1 MERVTFVVTSYSN
14 ALLRSTATTP
24 RICHRPAPRLW
35 LGAQT
40 ANTDR
45 DWRKQLK
52 RFAAG
57 AFCFETEKNSFK
69 TVLFQFHFNCANRF
83 SFYLPLHRR
92 PAQRP
97 KLSVFWER
105 PHLPTVSDY
114 PADVTPPPRQTT
126 AVTNAL
132 KFTVAG

>member
-57 AFCFETEKNSFK
+57 AFCFETETKQFQNCFVSVSFQLCK
-69 TVLFQFHFNCANRF
+69 QI
-83 SFYLPLHRR
+83 
-92 PAQRP
+92 
-97 KLSVFWER
+97 
-105 PHLPTVSDY
+105 
-114 PADVTPPPRQTT
+114 
-126 AVTNAL
+126 
-132 KFTVAG
+132 